1 LSYSQ
6 PVYEFGHFRLHTAE
20 QVLFCAGKPLR
31 LTLKAFA
38 VLRILV
44 ENSGHLVTK
53 DELMRQV
60 WPDAY
65 VEEGNLAQAISAL
78 RRALGESHQNRRD
91 HEYIETVA
99 RRGYRFIAVVN
110 MQHWTS
116 LENLTAANDNDLQ
129 KRISTLLR
137 LQINPAGPE
146 KNRFEEGYTEREEAH
161 HLYMRGRYYWAKYTV
176 EGLNKGIDH
185 FRLAIK
191 IDPDYALAYAG
202 LTDCYY
208 RLSNIHLPPGNA
220 VPKGTAAV
228 IKALQRDDALAEAHA
243 LLGLIRIFYDHEWP
257 VAESEFK
264 KEIELAPDSALPYN
278 RYGWALGM
286 LGRFDEAITQISRAL
301 DLEPRS
307 SEGRVGLGIFFHL
320 AGRYNAAI
328 AQAHLALALQ
338 PESFPAHVL
347 LGIAHLQQSRLAE
360 AVAEVQKVATL
371 AG

>member
-1 LSYSQ
+1 MTDSQ

-38 VLRILV
+38 VLLILV
-44 ENSGHLVTK
+44 ENSGHVVTK
-53 DELMRQV
+53 AELMRQV
-60 WPDAY
+60 WPDAF

-78 RRALGESHQNRRD
+78 RRALGESHSRKD
-91 HEYIETVA
+91 HQYIETVA

-116 LENLTAANDNDLQ
+116 LEKLAAANDNELQ

-137 LQINPAGPE
+137 LQISPTGPE

-161 HLYMRGRYYWAKYTV
+161 HLYMRGRYYWDKFTV

-191 IDPDYALAYAG
+191 VDSDYALAYAG

-208 RLSNIHLPPGNA
+208 RLSSIHLPPRTA
-220 VPKGTAAV
+220 SPKSAAAV
-228 IKALQRDDALAEAHA
+228 IKALQTDDAVAEAHT
-243 LLGLIRIFYDHEWP
+243 LLGLIRIFYDHDWP
-257 VAESEFK
+257 VAENEFTK
-264 KEIELAPDSALPYN
+264 AIELAPDSPLAYY

-286 LGRFDEAITQISRAL
+286 LGRFEEAIMQITRAL
-301 DLEPRS
+301 ELEPQS
-307 SEGRVGLGIFFHL
+307 SEGRVGLGILLHL
-320 AGRYNAAI
+320 EGRYSAAV
-328 AQAHLALALQ
+328 AQAHLALSIQ
-338 PESFPAHVL
+338 PEFFPAHVL
-347 LGIAHLQQSRLAE
+347 LGITHLQQSRIAE
-360 AVAEVQKVATL
+360 AAAELQKAATL